1 MTWLDFLIAA
11 IVLFFLIRGVWI
23 GFIRQLASLLALIL
37 SFVMAGR
44 FYGESANFVF
54 PFIEN
59 QQFGFLLAY
68 LLVFI
73 ITFFAVILLGQ
84 LLKTILTVSLLGW
97 FDSLLGGV
105 FGLAKALFVSC
116 LLFIGLSAFI
126 SGSSNF
132 FRQSFFYPYLNEST
146 SFFLTLVRDKKLR
159 DGMLPRTPAIS
170 SFIDSSI
177 EFGKVRQR
185 DSQ

>member
-1 MTWLDFLIAA
+1 MSLLDFLIAS
-11 IVLFFLIRGVWI
+11 IILFFLIRGVWI

-37 SFVMAGR
+37 AFVTAGN
-44 FYGESANFVF
+44 FYGESADFVF
-54 PFIEN
+54 PFIKN
-59 QQFGFLLAY
+59 QQIGFLLAY

-73 ITFFAVILLGQ
+73 VTFFAVILVGQ

-105 FGLAKALFVSC
+105 FGLAKALFISC
-116 LLFIGLSAFI
+116 LLFIGFATFI

-132 FRQSFFYPYLNEST
+132 FRHSYFYPYLNEST
-146 SFFLTLVRDKKLR
+146 TFFLSLVKDKKLR
-159 DGMLPRTPAIS
+159 DGLLPRPPAIS
-170 SFIDSSI
+170 SFIDTSI
-177 EFGKVRQR
+177 EFSKARQG